1 MSLEFFLFLLTFVM
15 RKSLLSS
22 MLSDVANDIV
32 DVACVCCCCRLD
44 SCCCAA
50 AFELMLALA
59 VGIEADEA
67 GEQEEDVTSYRRS
80 NA

>member
-1 MSLEFFLFLLTFVM
+1 M
-15 RKSLLSS
+15 SS

-67 GEQEEDVTSYRRS
+67 GEQEEDVTS
-80 NA
+80 